1 MYNEEASAALEL
13 AIGGHGDAASRLQ
26 RCLQDM
32 ERLPGDVER
41 YGLTPAQTKARRGE
55 IIAAAA
61 LDNVSITDWD
71 GTPAPPP
78 PPPPEPEP
86 EPEVEEPEPSP

>member
-13 AIGGHGDAASRLQ
+13 AVGEHGDAASRLQ
-26 RCLQDM
+26 RCLQDI
-32 ERLPGDVER
+32 ERLPSDAER
-41 YGLTPAQTKARRGE
+41 YQLTPAQTRARRGE

-78 PPPPEPEP
+78 PPSPEPDED
-86 EPEVEEPEPSP
+86 EELEVEEPST